1 MGGVLV
7 AWLAVLEVLRVDA
20 ARADRVDCAVHLLRE
35 MLNEVPHEQQ
45 DVFCVFPKRRPELLA
60 PGGQQ
65 ALLVRVQALA
75 DYGRFPEE
83 RSGDR

>member
-1 MGGVLV
+1 VGGVSV

-45 DVFCVFPKRRPELLA
+45 DVLCAFP
-60 PGGQQ
+60 
-65 ALLVRVQALA
+65 
-75 DYGRFPEE
+75 
-83 RSGDR
+83 SGDT